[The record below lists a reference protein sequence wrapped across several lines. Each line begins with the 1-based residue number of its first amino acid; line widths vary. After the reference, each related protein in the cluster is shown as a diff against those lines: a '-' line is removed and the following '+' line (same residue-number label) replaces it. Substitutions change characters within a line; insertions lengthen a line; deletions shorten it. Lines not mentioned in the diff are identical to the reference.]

1 MNLAARFPAVSG
13 AANRKPFAVVD
24 IGSNSV
30 RMVVYESLKR
40 AALPIFNEKVL
51 CGLGRGVRENGRL
64 DPEAAEV
71 ALHTLRRYAALA
83 EAMGVGALEAVAT
96 AAIRDSADGMA
107 FVARVS
113 DQCGIDV
120 RVLTGNEEG
129 YYSALGVAAAIPSAH
144 GVVGDLGGGSLEL
157 VGIDQGQPD
166 ESTTLPLGALQF
178 AGLMP
183 AAAQVDAILGQ
194 AVGLAAWQGR
204 TLYCVG
210 GVWRTLAR
218 VHIRQRQVPLRIVH
232 EYRVKARE
240 FAEFARLLSSMS
252 TRSLAALEGV
262 PAKRAAAVPVGALV
276 LERLIAALK
285 PPEVIFCGYGL
296 REGLV
301 QSHLTPDEQ
310 GRDPFLAFCED
321 EAGRSLRFAAHV
333 DEVLAW
339 LEPVLGAADENAA
352 RLRRG
357 AVLLSELAWRGH
369 PDYRAEQALVR
380 ILHAPFVGIGH
391 RGRALVALAV
401 YERYRGDPNVVM
413 AGEAGKLLDERE
425 TERAMTLGKILNLAH
440 TLSGGAAGLL
450 PRTQLALDNGVLR
463 LTLPSDLAD
472 FAGEVVQK
480 RHNGLARHLGV
491 EPATTIAD

>member
-157 VGIDQGQPD
+157 VGMRASSGAPRP
-166 ESTTLPLGALQF
+166 SSRPSLPLPPSRAV
-178 AGLMP
+178 
-183 AAAQVDAILGQ
+183 AAPRASRRVAADVDVIITAFRSVARSQ
-194 AVGLAAWQGR
+194 APSR
-204 TLYCVG
+204 
-210 GVWRTLAR
+210 RRRRPR
-218 VHIRQRQVPLRIVH
+218 V
-232 EYRVKARE
+232 RVRVRVRVAPSRP
-240 FAEFARLLSSMS
+240 RD
-252 TRSLAALEGV
+252 V
-262 PAKRAAAVPVGALV
+262 AAVP
-276 LERLIAALK
+276 
-285 PPEVIFCGYGL
+285 
-296 REGLV
+296 
-301 QSHLTPDEQ
+301 TP
-310 GRDPFLAFCED
+310 GRRPR
-321 EAGRSLRFAAHV
+321 G
-333 DEVLAW
+333 
-339 LEPVLGAADENAA
+339 PA
-352 RLRRG
+352 R
-357 AVLLSELAWRGH
+357 
-369 PDYRAEQALVR
+369 
-380 ILHAPFVGIGH
+380 
-391 RGRALVALAV
+391 
-401 YERYRGDPNVVM
+401 
-413 AGEAGKLLDERE
+413 
-425 TERAMTLGKILNLAH
+425 
-440 TLSGGAAGLL
+440 GAAGRDDP
-450 PRTQLALDNGVLR
+450 PRVRRRARGRQVRSPYTGPH
-463 LTLPSDLAD
+463 TIPSA
-472 FAGEVVQK
+472 
-480 RHNGLARHLGV
+480 
-491 EPATTIAD
+491 